1 MNLSMNKK
9 EELLQQLAEIENQER
24 EQLIKIEY
32 PKFKQLIGKC
42 FKLKTSYSCSGK
54 KSDYWYVYS
63 KIVSIRPD
71 DLYLG
76 GASADKVLARC
87 KTITFQKNKYGS
99 ISINPNDDTYVHCIG
114 EEISIDEFNKEFENI
129 ISIVNRLKQQ

>member
-1 MNLSMNKK
+1 MNEK

-24 EQLIKIEY
+24 KQLIKAEY

-42 FKLKTSYSCSGK
+42 FKFKNSYSCPVK
-54 KSDYWYVYS
+54 KSDYWYAYS

-76 GASADKVLARC
+76 GISGNEVLSRC
-87 KTITFQKNKYGS
+87 KTITFQKNIYGS
-99 ISINPNDDTYVHCIG
+99 ISINPNNYDTYVHCIG
-114 EEISIDEFNKEFENI
+114 EEISIDEFNKEFDN
-129 ISIVNRLKQQ
+129 IVNIVNGLKQQ

>member
-32 PKFKQLIGKC
+32 TKFEQLIGKC
-42 FKLKTSYSCSGK
+42 FKFRTSYSSPEK

-76 GASADKVLARC
+76 GASANEVLARC
-87 KTITFQKNKYGS
+87 RTITFQKNKYGS
-99 ISINPNDDTYVHCIG
+99 IIINPNDYTYVHCIG
-114 EEISIDEFNKEFENI
+114 EEISINEFNQEFENI
-129 ISIVNRLKQQ
+129 INILNKLR

>member
-9 EELLQQLAEIENQER
+9 EELSQQLAEIENQER

-42 FKLKTSYSCSGK
+42 FKLKTSYSCPEK
-54 KSDYWYVYS
+54 KSDYWNVYS

-76 GASADKVLARC
+76 GASADKVLAGC

-99 ISINPNDDTYVHCIG
+99 ISITYVHCIG

>member
-1 MNLSMNKK
+1 MNKK

-24 EQLIKIEY
+24 KQLIKAEY

-42 FKLKTSYSCSGK
+42 FKFKNSYSCPVK
-54 KSDYWYVYS
+54 KSDYWYAYS

-76 GASADKVLARC
+76 GKSGNEVLARC
-87 KTITFQKNKYGS
+87 KTITFQKIYMAQLVS
-99 ISINPNDDTYVHCIG
+99 ILIITIHTSIALG
-114 EEISIDEFNKEFENI
+114 K
-129 ISIVNRLKQQ
+129 K